1 MMEYK
6 FRDLRADEI
15 DCRISTVKEKG
26 ITLLLYKD
34 ARVDQNIL
42 DETVGPMNWQ
52 NDYKEIKGNMYC
64 YVSIFDETK
73 DSWITK
79 SNCGVESY
87 SEKEKGEASDAF
99 KRACFN
105 WGIGREL
112 YTAPRI
118 WIPESACEIK
128 SKQDHFS
135 EKISFACYDRFYVS
149 DIEIKDKKI
158 VSLTVKEE
166 RSKRVVFSTSS
177 KPDELDLNNKIIT
190 KTVVVALRKAF
201 ILHGIDEKKVL
212 ELYKLPNLESATQKK
227 HDDMIKNMDK
237 LQDVC
242 PMKFDEVG
250 A

>member
-1 MMEYK
+1 MEYK

-177 KPDELDLNNKIIT
+177 RPDELDLNNKL
-190 KTVVVALRKAF
+190 KLR
-201 ILHGIDEKKVL
+201 
-212 ELYKLPNLESATQKK
+212 T
-227 HDDMIKNMDK
+227 
-237 LQDVC
+237 
-242 PMKFDEVG
+242 
-250 A
+250 